1 MNQTQQ
7 IPKALSSDPACN
19 QRLEQRIKFLSE
31 IEKLKMIY
39 RQNVVIDGSR
49 QENSA
54 EHSWHIAI
62 MAILLAEFADAPNL
76 NMFKVVKML
85 LIHDIVEIDNGDV
98 FLYDKKGNENKLE
111 NETAAA
117 ERIFGIL
124 PTEDFEEFKS
134 LWIEFETRET
144 PEAKYAAAIDG
155 MQPLL
160 NHYLSNGIGIKK
172 HNVKTSQVIDS
183 KKHIDESSKS
193 LWTYSKLII
202 EKSEEMGLYLK

>member
-1 MNQTQQ
+1 MNTNQQ
-7 IPKALSSDPACN
+7 IPKATSSDPAVN
-19 QRLEQRIKFLSE
+19 IRLEQRIKFLSE
-31 IEKLKMIY
+31 IEKLKMVY
-39 RQNVVIDGSR
+39 RQNVVVDGSR

-62 MAILLAEFADAPNL
+62 MAILLSEHADEPNL

-98 FLYDKKGNENKLE
+98 FLYDKKGNESKLE

-117 ERIFGIL
+117 QRIFGLL
-124 PTEDFEEFKS
+124 PNDDFEELKS
-134 LWIEFETRET
+134 LWFEFEKRET

-160 NHYLSNGIGIKK
+160 NHYLSNGVGIKK

-183 KKHIDESSKS
+183 KKYIDESSKT
-193 LWTYSKLII
+193 LWAYSKLVI